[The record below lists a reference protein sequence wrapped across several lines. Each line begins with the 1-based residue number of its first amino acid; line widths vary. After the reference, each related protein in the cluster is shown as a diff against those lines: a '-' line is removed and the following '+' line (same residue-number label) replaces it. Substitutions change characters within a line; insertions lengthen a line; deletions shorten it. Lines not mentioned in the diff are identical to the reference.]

1 LEKLQFTKTITKKLD
16 PLEFSAETKI
26 REKKKL
32 VIFQLMRNQSKERKK
47 KKEKKRKEKKNLRHG
62 VVFGSLGFFRL
73 WRG

>member
-1 LEKLQFTKTITKKLD
+1 
-16 PLEFSAETKI
+16 
-26 REKKKL
+26 
-32 VIFQLMRNQSKERKK
+32 MRNQSKKRKK